1 MSEFTKPDWKDSDFD
16 RLVDGEL
23 PPEDYRRLLLSLD
36 EAPDGWKRLGS
47 AFLEGQA
54 WRQDL
59 TPAPAV
65 ERPLAPRPQA
75 WWMRPAPQWLATAAA
90 LMLVFALGTQ
100 VDQARYLLTRP
111 STTSLAIND
120 TNPPAL
126 PTVTAKQGPR
136 ALGNMQ
142 VVLNQAGVDA
152 EPTEVPVYDGQE
164 VDPEQ
169 LWQFSGKLPE
179 EVQKRLEQSGQRA
192 VSYRHLMP
200 VHLDDGRTIVIP
212 VERIQL
218 VPQPTY

>member
-1 MSEFTKPDWKDSDFD
+1 MNEIIKPVWKDSDFD

-36 EAPDGWKRLGS
+36 AAPDGWKRLGR

-59 TPAPAV
+59 APAPVV
-65 ERPLAPRPQA
+65 EKPLAPRAQA
-75 WWMRPAPQWLATAAA
+75 WWMRPSPQWLATAAA

-100 VDQARYLLTRP
+100 VDQARYLLSRP
-111 STTSLAIND
+111 SSTGLAVTG
-120 TNPPAL
+120 TNPPASSL
-126 PTVTAKQGPR
+126 VTVKQGPR

-142 VVLNQAGVDA
+142 VVMNRVGGDA
-152 EPTEVPVYDGQE
+152 EPTEVPVYDGRE
-164 VDPEQ
+164 VDPQQ
-169 LWQFSGKLPE
+169 LWQFSGVLPV

-192 VSYRHLMP
+192 ITYRHLMP

-218 VPQPTY
+218 VPEPTY